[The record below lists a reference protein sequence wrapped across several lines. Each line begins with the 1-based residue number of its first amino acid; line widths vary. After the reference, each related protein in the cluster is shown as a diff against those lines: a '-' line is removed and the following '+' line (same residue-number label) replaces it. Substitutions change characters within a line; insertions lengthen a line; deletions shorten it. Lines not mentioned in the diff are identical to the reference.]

1 MNQSSKI
8 FVTSLLVLFIAV
20 VGLAQG
26 PRNGTSQTG
35 SMPISNSQP
44 AQLPASPPTQPIKA
58 KYEGGIFGYN
68 KRQDG
73 TLTFDDTNQRLVFHN
88 KQGQE
93 YLFIPYAGVMS
104 AFADTQA
111 RRPAA
116 ATVISSIPAPYL
128 LNLPAAFIK
137 KKYQYLTLQ
146 FADPDTHVAGITSF
160 KLANKQLTDSV
171 VNALA
176 ERAGLVARGAI
187 FVRRRSTDQVDVSQM
202 ERHTID
208 TSRPINGGLLNGR
221 AVSLPEPVYPR
232 EARDSG
238 ASGTVN
244 VQVLV
249 DEQGNVVEAQAIS
262 GPPALQQAAVDAAR
276 QARFTPVTIQGQPVK
291 VRGTI
296 SYNFELH

>member
-1 MNQSSKI
+1 MSQYSKI
-8 FVTSLLVLFIAV
+8 FVTGILLLFLAGAV
-20 VGLAQG
+20 SAQRPRGAAPQTVGAPVSEAQ
-26 PRNGTSQTG
+26 
-35 SMPISNSQP
+35 PI
-44 AQLPASPPTQPIKA
+44 ASPVPPAPQTVKA

-73 TLTFDDTNQRLVFHN
+73 TLTFDDTNQRLVFRN

-93 YLFIPYAGVMS
+93 YLFIPYDGVMS
-104 AFADTQA
+104 AFADTQS

-116 ATVISSIPAPYL
+116 ATVVSSIPAPYL
-128 LNLPAAFIK
+128 LNLPAAFIR

-160 KLANKQLTDSV
+160 KLANKQLTESV
-171 VNALA
+171 VNTLA
-176 ERAGLVARGAI
+176 QRAGLVARGAI
-187 FVRRRSTDQVDVSQM
+187 FVRRRQEPTEVSQT
-202 ERHTID
+202 ERHAID

-221 AVSLPEPVYPR
+221 ALSLPEPVYPR
-232 EARDSG
+232 EVRGTG

-276 QARFTPVTIQGQPVK
+276 QAKFTPVTIQGQPVK